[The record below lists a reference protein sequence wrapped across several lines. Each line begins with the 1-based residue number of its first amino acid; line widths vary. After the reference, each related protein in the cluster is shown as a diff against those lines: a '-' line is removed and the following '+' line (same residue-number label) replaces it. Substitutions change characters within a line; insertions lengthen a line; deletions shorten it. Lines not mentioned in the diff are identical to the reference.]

1 MILQLYDIKLKDD
14 IPTLFKVKNFNIPDA
29 NFNTPSMVTTIV
41 RDLFHT
47 DTLAD
52 EFTYLLTLDNAMHPL
67 GIFELSRGSVN
78 FCLVSMRGIFIRAIL
93 TGASSIILLHN
104 HTSGNTSPSR
114 DDLKTAIRLKI
125 LGNVLEIPLLDFL
138 IIGRDSYY
146 SMQENNFRDTLN

>member
-29 NFNTPSMVTTIV
+29 NFNTPSIITTIV
-41 RDLFHT
+41 RDIFHT

-52 EFTYLLTLDNAMHPL
+52 EFTYLLTFDNAMRPI

-78 FCLVSMRGIFIRAIL
+78 LCLVSMRGIFIRALL

-104 HTSGNTSPSR
+104 HTSGDTSPSKA
-114 DDLKTAIRLKI
+114 DFKTAMKLKV

-138 IIGRDSYY
+138 IIGKDSYY
-146 SMQENNFRDTLN
+146 SMQENDFKSTLN

>member
-1 MILQLYDIKLKDD
+1 MELI
-14 IPTLFKVKNFNIPDA
+14 
-29 NFNTPSMVTTIV
+29 
-41 RDLFHT
+41 RREHT
-47 DTLAD
+47 H
-52 EFTYLLTLDNAMHPL
+52 F
-67 GIFELSRGSVN
+67 
-78 FCLVSMRGIFIRAIL
+78 
-93 TGASSIILLHN
+93 

>member
-29 NFNTPSMVTTIV
+29 NFNTPSIVTTIV

-52 EFTYLLTLDNAMHPL
+52 EFTYLLAFDNVMHPL

-78 FCLVSMRGIFIRAIL
+78 LCLVSMSALL

-104 HTSGNTSPSR
+104 HTSGDTSPSR
-114 DDLKTAIRLKI
+114 ADFKTAIRLKI

-138 IIGRDSYY
+138 IIGKDSYY